1 MQDLYAGRLLCS
13 RICHDL
19 ITPVGAIMSGLELLE
34 ESSGENGE
42 VMDLLRLSAQ
52 EASRR
57 LMLLRFAFGIGAASQ
72 LASLNEIEKTFANA
86 VDPKKHT
93 FSLEFPQGFMAD
105 QALLKEWAQL
115 LANLFSVSLEALPYG
130 GKITISGT
138 NGDEPQVKVTL
149 SGRLVTLH
157 NDVKDIMQ
165 HSHSQDE
172 LSPRTIQAYL
182 VSNLASQV
190 ARRIKVTQ
198 EGEDCILQTMK
209 A

>member
-1 MQDLYAGRLLCS
+1 
-13 RICHDL
+13 
-19 ITPVGAIMSGLELLE
+19 MSGLELLE
-34 ESSGENGE
+34 ENSGENGE

-72 LASLNEIEKTFANA
+72 LASLNEIEKTFASA

-93 FSLEFPQGFMAD
+93 FALEFPEAFMAD

-115 LANLFSVSLEALPYG
+115 LANLFSVSIEALPYG

-138 NGDEPQVKVTL
+138 NGDDPQVKVTL

-157 NDVKDIMQ
+157 SDVRDIMQ
-165 HSHSQDE
+165 HSHTQDD

-190 ARRIKVTQ
+190 ARHMKVSNL
-198 EGEDCILQTMK
+198 GEELVIQTHSL
-209 A
+209 